1 MKRDKENAILGGVCA
16 GLAKHLGAPIL
27 LVRIL
32 FLVGTFWLGAPLL
45 IYLLLWLLMPVEKP
59 GEKEFLDSFKEL
71 KLDQDNKV
79 IAGVCSGVANF
90 AGVDP
95 LIVRILWILGTLY
108 VGFGII
114 AYLVMWLLM
123 AANK

>member
-16 GLAKHLGAPIL
+16 GLAKYLGAPIL

-32 FLVGTFWLGAPLL
+32 FLVGTIWLGAPLL
-45 IYLLLWLLMPVEKP
+45 IYLLLWLLMPAAKP
-59 GEKEFLDSFKEL
+59 GEKEFLENFNEL
-71 KLDQDNKV
+71 KLDKDNKI